1 MTTVVD
7 GSAGVT
13 FSSWNTAG
21 RPTSPSTAQMGWNT
35 DLVSF
40 EVYNGTSWGAVGGS
54 SISGGINTI
63 LQQQF
68 GGF

>member
-7 GSAGVT
+7 GTAGVT
-13 FSSWNTAG
+13 FSAWNTAG
-21 RPTSPSTAQMGWNT
+21 RPAAPSTAQMGWNT

-40 EVYNGTSWGAVGGS
+40 EVWNGTSWGSIGGV
-54 SISGGINTI
+54 SGGVNIM